1 MRILVVDDEYFAVQG
16 ILNGVNWD
24 VLPYE
29 EILQAGSYG
38 QAVELL
44 TPKPVDVVLCDI
56 EMPDES
62 GLELIAWVNEHWP
75 ETECIILSCHDEFDY
90 ARQAVALNCLEYAL
104 KPVRYDRLT
113 QMLRHA
119 AEVVEEKRH
128 QRTLS
133 DYGQKSI
140 DRISAEKKKE
150 APSNEGVAEKAAAYI
165 EQHIAE
171 ELSVRSLADM
181 AYVSS
186 DHLTRLFKKRFGCSV
201 SEYVYQRRMI
211 LAGELLKDENMTVTM
226 VSGMVGYGNY
236 SYFTDQFRRYY
247 KMTPREY
254 ASKAKQGVSH
264 TPRGNDGPG
273 MPGEAEK
280 RR

>member
-90 ARQAVALNCLEYAL
+90 ARQAVSLNCLEYAL

-119 AEVVEEKRH
+119 AEGWRKSGTRGPS
-128 QRTLS
+128 RTT
-133 DYGQKSI
+133 
-140 DRISAEKKKE
+140 DRNTSTA
-150 APSNEGVAEKAAAYI
+150 S
-165 EQHIAE
+165 
-171 ELSVRSLADM
+171 R
-181 AYVSS
+181 
-186 DHLTRLFKKRFGCSV
+186 
-201 SEYVYQRRMI
+201 QRRKRKPHPMR
-211 LAGELLKDENMTVTM
+211 AW
-226 VSGMVGYGNY
+226 
-236 SYFTDQFRRYY
+236 R
-247 KMTPREY
+247 
-254 ASKAKQGVSH
+254 
-264 TPRGNDGPG
+264 
-273 MPGEAEK
+273 K
-280 RR
+280 RRRHISSSISRRS